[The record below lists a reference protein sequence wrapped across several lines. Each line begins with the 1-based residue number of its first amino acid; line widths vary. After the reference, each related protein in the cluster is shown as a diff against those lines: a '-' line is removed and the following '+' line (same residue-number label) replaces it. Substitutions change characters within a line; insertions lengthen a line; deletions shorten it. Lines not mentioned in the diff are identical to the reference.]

1 MPDPHA
7 WDHWTIDSFNAVVL
21 GRTQT
26 GKTSTAR
33 ELHAET
39 PRLSI
44 WVNEQGDGRVP
55 NVASD
60 GQPVRSIEGIK
71 QAFARDQWAINLLSS
86 DRERDIPALQSYL
99 WQVADRADRQF
110 PMQVV
115 IDEVHRPAP
124 QSQQD
129 DLPARD
135 AIRRLAKEGNKR
147 NIKTVLVTQ
156 DPVSMD
162 KQTLRQSEYRV
173 VFEMSAEQR
182 DAVSQYGFEWDAVE
196 SGDRFTGAVHDASG
210 RVIEERVKADKKYA

>member
-7 WDHWTIDSFNAVVL
+7 WDHWTIDSFNAAVL

-71 QAFARDQWAINLLSS
+71 QAFARDQWAINLLSA

-210 RVIEERVKADKKYA
+210 RVLEDQVKADGKYA